1 MLAPRICNKSALR
14 LMICKKHLNLEK
26 QTKGVHTERTIATKI
41 TFGIV
46 ISKLCVMLEKKTLT

>member
-1 MLAPRICNKSALR
+1 
-14 LMICKKHLNLEK
+14 MICKKHLNLDK